1 MVKYELKKI
10 VSSTGGKIALALMAL
25 MVAVG
30 CWICVSDV
38 EWVNEQGDPET
49 GLAAVSKLRAAQK
62 EWTGVLDE
70 EKLTEIIRE
79 NQRICATPE
88 AQSKDYR
95 QNDIAYGWKQGI
107 RPVLNMMNYAYSAGF
122 QEYDWYCNE
131 SVTPDRA
138 GEFYGNRTKRM
149 KDWLLDK
156 TGSAQYLFN
165 ENEKQYLIDQYET
178 LETPFYLDYT
188 EGWKQICY
196 NAPFVIMMAA
206 LILGYLCAGIFAG
219 EYRWKADAVFFS
231 ARHGRDRAV
240 WAKIKAGLLL
250 VTLVYW
256 GSVLFYTLVGLGI
269 LGFDGWSCPLQIDM
283 WKSFYHLTMGKAW
296 LLTVVGGYIGCLFFA
311 LLTMWVSA
319 KTRSTVFAS
328 MVPFLLVFLPTFLEN
343 LNSDWVS
350 KALGLFPHQ
359 LLEIYQALRYFY
371 VYDFGIAVKGALE
384 IIPALYLLL
393 SAALVPMMYFRFRKR
408 AAR

>member
-107 RPVLNMMNYAYSAGF
+107 RPVLNMMNYAYSRDF

-165 ENEKQYLIDQYET
+165 ENEKQYLIDQYEN
-178 LETPFYLDYT
+178 LETPFYVDYT
-188 EGWKQICY
+188 EGWKQLCY

-231 ARHGRDRAV
+231 ARHGRGRAV
-240 WAKIKAGLLL
+240 WAKIKAGFVM
-250 VTLVYW
+250 VTGLYW
-256 GSVLFYTLVGLGI
+256 ASVLIYTLVGLGI
-269 LGFDGWSCPLQIDM
+269 LGFDGWNCLLQIDM

>member
-1 MVKYELKKI
+1 MVRYELKK
-10 VSSTGGKIALALMAL
+10 VLDSTGGKIALALMAL
-25 MVAVG
+25 LVAVG
-30 CWICVSDV
+30 CWMCISEV
-38 EWVNEQGDPET
+38 EWVNGQGEPET
-49 GLAAVSKLRAAQK
+49 GLEAISQLRNAQK
-62 EWTGVLDE
+62 QWAGILDT
-70 EKLTEIIRE
+70 EKLEKIIRE

-138 GEFYGNRTKRM
+138 GEFYCNRTKRM

-188 EGWKQICY
+188 EGWKQVCY

-311 LLTMWVSA
+311 LLNMWVSA

-328 MVPFLLVFLPTFLEN
+328 LVPFLLVFLPTFLEN

-371 VYDFGIAVKGALE
+371 VYDFGITVKGALE
-384 IIPALYLLL
+384 IIPVLYLLL

>member
-25 MVAVG
+25 LVAVG
-30 CWICVSDV
+30 CWMCISEV
-38 EWVNEQGDPET
+38 EWVNERGDSET
-49 GLAAVSKLRAAQK
+49 GLEAISKLRDAQK
-62 EWTGVLDE
+62 EWSGVLDE
-70 EKLTEIIRE
+70 ERLAQIIRE

-88 AQSKDYR
+88 AQSKDYH

-107 RPVLNMMNYAYSAGF
+107 RPVLNMMNHAYSAGF

-188 EGWKQICY
+188 EGWKQVCY
-196 NAPFVIMMAA
+196 YAPFVIMMAA

-231 ARHGRDRAV
+231 ARHGRDKAV
-240 WAKIKAGLLL
+240 WAKIQAGLLL

-256 GSVLFYTLVGLGI
+256 GSVLFYTLVGLGT
-269 LGFDGWSCPLQIDM
+269 LGFDGGSCPLQIDM
-283 WKSFYHLTMGKAW
+283 WKSFYHLTMRKAW

-371 VYDFGIAVKGALE
+371 VYDFGITVKGALE
-384 IIPALYLLL
+384 IIPVLYLLL
-393 SAALVPMMYFRFRKR
+393 SAALVPIMYFRFRKR

>member
-1 MVKYELKKI
+1 MVRYELKKI

-25 MVAVG
+25 LVAVC
-30 CWICVSDV
+30 CWMCISEV
-38 EWVNEQGDPET
+38 EWVNERGDSET
-49 GLAAVSKLRAAQK
+49 GLEAISKLRDAQK
-62 EWTGVLDE
+62 QWTGVLDE
-70 EKLTEIIRE
+70 ERLAQIIQE

-88 AQSKDYR
+88 AQSKDYH

-165 ENEKQYLIDQYET
+165 ENEKQYLIDQYEN

-188 EGWKQICY
+188 EGWKQVCY
-196 NAPFVIMMAA
+196 YAPFVIMMAA

-231 ARHGRDRAV
+231 ARHGRDKAV
-240 WAKIKAGLLL
+240 WAKIQAGLLL

-256 GSVLFYTLVGLGI
+256 GSVLFYTLVGLGT
-269 LGFDGWSCPLQIDM
+269 LGFDGGSCPLQIDM
-283 WKSFYHLTMGKAW
+283 WKSFYHLTMRKAW

-371 VYDFGIAVKGALE
+371 VYDFGITVKGALE
-384 IIPALYLLL
+384 IIPVLYLLL
-393 SAALVPMMYFRFRKR
+393 SAALVPIMYFRFRKR

>member
-25 MVAVG
+25 LVAVG

-62 EWTGVLDE
+62 DWTGVLDE

-165 ENEKQYLIDQYET
+165 ENEKQYLIAQYET

-196 NAPFVIMMAA
+196 YAPFVIMMAA

-231 ARHGRDRAV
+231 ARHGRDKAV

-384 IIPALYLLL
+384 IIPVLYLLL
-393 SAALVPMMYFRFRKR
+393 SVALVPMMYFRFRKR

>member
-196 NAPFVIMMAA
+196 YAPFVIMMAA

-231 ARHGRDRAV
+231 ARHGRDKAV
-240 WAKIKAGLLL
+240 WAKIKAGFLL
-250 VTLVYW
+250 VTGLYW
-256 GSVLFYTLVGLGI
+256 ASVLIYSLVGLGI
-269 LGFDGWSCPLQIDM
+269 LGFDGWNCPLQIDM

-384 IIPALYLLL
+384 IIPLLYLLL

>member
-70 EKLTEIIRE
+70 EKLTQIIRE

-107 RPVLNMMNYAYSAGF
+107 RPVLNMMNYAYSRDF

-131 SVTPDRA
+131 SVTPEQA
-138 GEFYGNRTKRM
+138 GAFYENRTRLM
-149 KDWLLDK
+149 KQWLLDE
-156 TGSAQYLFN
+156 TGTPYHLFN
-165 ENEKQYLIDQYET
+165 EKERSFLVAQYET

-359 LLEIYQALRYFY
+359 LLDIYQALRYFY

-384 IIPALYLLL
+384 IIPLLYLLL

>member
-188 EGWKQICY
+188 EGWKQVCY

-219 EYRWKADAVFFS
+219 EYRWKADSVFFS
-231 ARHGRDRAV
+231 ARHGRDKAV
-240 WAKIKAGLLL
+240 WAKIQAGLLL

-256 GSVLFYTLVGLGI
+256 GSVLFYTLVGLGT
-269 LGFDGWSCPLQIDM
+269 LGFDGGSCPLQIDM

-371 VYDFGIAVKGALE
+371 VYDFGITVKGALE

>member
-1 MVKYELKKI
+1 MVRYELKKI

-25 MVAVG
+25 LVAVG

-165 ENEKQYLIDQYET
+165 ENEKQYLIDQYEN
-178 LETPFYLDYT
+178 LETPFYVDYT

-196 NAPFVIMMAA
+196 YAPFVIMMAA

-231 ARHGRDRAV
+231 ARHGRDKAV

-269 LGFDGWSCPLQIDM
+269 LGFDGGSCPLQIDM

-384 IIPALYLLL
+384 IILVLYLLL
-393 SAALVPMMYFRFRKR
+393 SAALVPMMYFQFRKR

>member
-1 MVKYELKKI
+1 
-10 VSSTGGKIALALMAL
+10 
-25 MVAVG
+25 
-30 CWICVSDV
+30 
-38 EWVNEQGDPET
+38 
-49 GLAAVSKLRAAQK
+49 
-62 EWTGVLDE
+62 
-70 EKLTEIIRE
+70 
-79 NQRICATPE
+79 
-88 AQSKDYR
+88 
-95 QNDIAYGWKQGI
+95 
-107 RPVLNMMNYAYSAGF
+107 MMNYAYSAGF

-165 ENEKQYLIDQYET
+165 ENEKQYLIDQYEN
-178 LETPFYLDYT
+178 LETPFYVDYT

-196 NAPFVIMMAA
+196 YAPFVIMMAA

-219 EYRWKADAVFFS
+219 EYRWKADSVYFS

-240 WAKIKAGLLL
+240 WAKIKAGFVM
-250 VTLVYW
+250 VTGLYW
-256 GSVLFYTLVGLGI
+256 ASVLIYSLVGLGI
-269 LGFDGWSCPLQIDM
+269 LGFDGWNCPLQIDM

-384 IIPALYLLL
+384 IIPVLYLLL
-393 SAALVPMMYFRFRKR
+393 SSALVPMMYFRFRKR

>member
-1 MVKYELKKI
+1 MTRFELKKVLGSI
-10 VSSTGGKIALALMAL
+10 GGKIALMLLAA
-25 MVAVG
+25 AVCLG
-30 CWICVSDV
+30 CWMCISEV
-38 EWVNEQGDPET
+38 EWVNGQGEPET
-49 GLAAVSKLRAAQK
+49 GLEAISKLRAAQK
-62 EWTGVLDE
+62 EWAGVLDE
-70 EKLTEIIRE
+70 EKLTRIIRE

-188 EGWKQICY
+188 EGWKQVCY

-328 MVPFLLVFLPTFLEN
+328 LVPFLLVFLPTFLEN

-384 IIPALYLLL
+384 IIPVLYLLL

>member
-25 MVAVG
+25 LVAVG

-70 EKLTEIIRE
+70 EKLTQIIRE

-188 EGWKQICY
+188 EGWKQVCY

-384 IIPALYLLL
+384 IIPLLYLLL

>member
-1 MVKYELKKI
+1 MVRYELKK
-10 VSSTGGKIALALMAL
+10 VLDSTGGKIALALMAL
-25 MVAVG
+25 LVAVG
-30 CWICVSDV
+30 CWMCISEV
-38 EWVNEQGDPET
+38 EWVNGQGEPET
-49 GLAAVSKLRAAQK
+49 GLEAISQLRNAQK
-62 EWTGVLDE
+62 QWAGILDT
-70 EKLTEIIRE
+70 EKLEKIIRE

-138 GEFYGNRTKRM
+138 GEFYCNRTKRM

-188 EGWKQICY
+188 EGWKQVCY

-311 LLTMWVSA
+311 LLNMWVSA

-328 MVPFLLVFLPTFLEN
+328 LVPFLLVFLPTFLEN

-350 KALGLFPHQ
+350 KSLGLFPHQ

-371 VYDFGIAVKGALE
+371 VYDFGITVKGALE
-384 IIPALYLLL
+384 IIPVLYLLL

>member
-25 MVAVG
+25 LVAVG

-165 ENEKQYLIDQYET
+165 ENEKQYLIAQYET

-196 NAPFVIMMAA
+196 YAPFVIMMAA

-231 ARHGRDRAV
+231 ARHGRDKAV

-328 MVPFLLVFLPTFLEN
+328 MVPFLLLFLPTFLEN

-384 IIPALYLLL
+384 IIPVLYLLL
-393 SAALVPMMYFRFRKR
+393 SVALVPMMYFRFRKR

>member
-1 MVKYELKKI
+1 MTRFELKKVLGSI
-10 VSSTGGKIALALMAL
+10 GGKIALMLLA
-25 MVAVG
+25 AVVCLG
-30 CWICVSDV
+30 CWMCISEV

-62 EWTGVLDE
+62 EWAGVLDE
-70 EKLTEIIRE
+70 EKLTRIIRE

-107 RPVLNMMNYAYSAGF
+107 RPVLNMMNYAYSRDF

-131 SVTPDRA
+131 SVTPEQA
-138 GEFYGNRTKRM
+138 GAFYENRTRLM
-149 KDWLLDK
+149 KQWLLDE
-156 TGSAQYLFN
+156 TGTPYHLFN
-165 ENEKQYLIDQYET
+165 EKERSFLVAQYET

-240 WAKIKAGLLL
+240 WAKIKAGFVM
-250 VTLVYW
+250 VTGLYW
-256 GSVLFYTLVGLGI
+256 VSVLIYSLVGLGI
-269 LGFDGWSCPLQIDM
+269 LGFDGWNCPLQIDM

-350 KALGLFPHQ
+350 RALGLFPHQ

-384 IIPALYLLL
+384 IIPLLYLLL

-408 AAR
+408 TAR

>member
-25 MVAVG
+25 LVAVG

-38 EWVNEQGDPET
+38 EWINGQGEPET

-62 EWTGVLDE
+62 EWAGVLDE
-70 EKLTEIIRE
+70 EKLTQIIRE
-79 NQRICATPE
+79 NQRICSTPE

-196 NAPFVIMMAA
+196 YAPFVIMMAA

-269 LGFDGWSCPLQIDM
+269 LGFDGWNCPLQIDM

-296 LLTVVGGYIGCLFFA
+296 LLTVVGGYIGNLFFA
-311 LLTMWVSA
+311 FLTMWVSA

>member
-25 MVAVG
+25 LVAVG
-30 CWICVSDV
+30 CWKCISEVA
-38 EWVNEQGDPET
+38 WVNERGDSET

-62 EWTGVLDE
+62 EWAGVLDE
-70 EKLTEIIRE
+70 ERLAQIIRE

-165 ENEKQYLIDQYET
+165 ENEKQYLIDQYEN

-188 EGWKQICY
+188 EGWKQVCY
-196 NAPFVIMMAA
+196 YAPFVIMMAA

-219 EYRWKADAVFFS
+219 EYRWKADSVFFS
-231 ARHGRDRAV
+231 ARHGRDKAV
-240 WAKIKAGLLL
+240 WAKIQAGLLL

-256 GSVLFYTLVGLGI
+256 GSVLFYTLVGLGT
-269 LGFDGWSCPLQIDM
+269 LGFDGGSCPLQIDM
-283 WKSFYHLTMGKAW
+283 WKSFYHLTMRKAW

-371 VYDFGIAVKGALE
+371 VYDFGITVKGALE
-384 IIPALYLLL
+384 IIPVLYLLL
-393 SAALVPMMYFRFRKR
+393 SAALVPIMYFRFRKR

>member
-25 MVAVG
+25 LVAVG

-219 EYRWKADAVFFS
+219 EYRWKADSVYFS

-240 WAKIKAGLLL
+240 WAKIKAGFVM

-350 KALGLFPHQ
+350 RALGLFPHQ

-384 IIPALYLLL
+384 IIPVLYLLL

>member
-70 EKLTEIIRE
+70 EKLTQIIRE

>member
-25 MVAVG
+25 LVAVG
-30 CWICVSDV
+30 CWMCISEV
-38 EWVNEQGDPET
+38 EWVNERGDSET
-49 GLAAVSKLRAAQK
+49 GLEAISQLRNAQK
-62 EWTGVLDE
+62 QWAGILDT
-70 EKLTEIIRE
+70 EKLEKIIRE

-165 ENEKQYLIDQYET
+165 ENEKQYLIDQYEN
-178 LETPFYLDYT
+178 LETPFYVDYT

-196 NAPFVIMMAA
+196 YAPFVIMMAA

-231 ARHGRDRAV
+231 ARHGRDKAV
-240 WAKIKAGLLL
+240 WAKIQAGLLL

-296 LLTVVGGYIGCLFFA
+296 LLTVVGGYIGNLFFA
-311 LLTMWVSA
+311 FLTMWVSA

-384 IIPALYLLL
+384 IIPLLYLLL

>member
-10 VSSTGGKIALALMAL
+10 LSSTGGKIALALMAL
-25 MVAVG
+25 LVAVG

-38 EWVNEQGDPET
+38 KWVNEQGDPET
-49 GLAAVSKLRAAQK
+49 GLTAISKLRDAQK
-62 EWTGVLDE
+62 QWAGVLDE
-70 EKLTEIIRE
+70 EKLREIIRE

-88 AQSKDYR
+88 AQSRDY
-95 QNDIAYGWKQGI
+95 QENDIAYGWKQGI
-107 RPVLNMMNYAYSAGF
+107 RPVLNMMNYSYAREF
-122 QEYDWYCNE
+122 QEFDWYCNE
-131 SVTPDRA
+131 SVTPEQA
-138 GEFYGNRTKRM
+138 GSFYVNRTKLM
-149 KDWLLDK
+149 KQWLLDE
-156 TGSAQYLFN
+156 TSSPYHLFN
-165 ENEKQYLIDQYET
+165 ENERSFLVAQYET

-188 EGWKQICY
+188 EGWKQVMY

-231 ARHGRDRAV
+231 AKLGRNMAV
-240 WAKIKAGLLL
+240 WAKIQAGFLL

-269 LGFDGWSCPLQIDM
+269 LGFEGWSCPLQIDM
-283 WKSFYHLTMGKAW
+283 WKSFYHLTMGQAW

-371 VYDFGIAVKGALE
+371 VYDLGFTVKSATELSP
-384 IIPALYLLL
+384 ILYTVL
-393 SAALVPMMYFRFRKR
+393 SLALVPMMYCQFRKR
-408 AAR
+408 LKK

>member
-1 MVKYELKKI
+1 MVKYELKKV

-25 MVAVG
+25 LVAVG

-38 EWVNEQGDPET
+38 EWVNERGDSET
-49 GLAAVSKLRAAQK
+49 GLAAISKLRDAQK
-62 EWTGVLDE
+62 QWTGILDT
-70 EKLTEIIRE
+70 EKLEKIIRE

-165 ENEKQYLIDQYET
+165 ENEKQYLIDQYEN
-178 LETPFYLDYT
+178 LETPFYVDYT

-196 NAPFVIMMAA
+196 YAPFVIMMAA

-219 EYRWKADAVFFS
+219 EYRWKADAVYFS

-240 WAKIKAGLLL
+240 WAKIKAGFVM
-250 VTLVYW
+250 VTGLYW
-256 GSVLFYTLVGLGI
+256 ASVLIYSLVGLGI
-269 LGFDGWSCPLQIDM
+269 LGFDGWNCPLQIDM

-359 LLEIYQALRYFY
+359 LLDIYQALRYFY
-371 VYDFGIAVKGALE
+371 VYDFGITVKGALE

>member
-10 VSSTGGKIALALMAL
+10 VRSTGGKIALALMAL
-25 MVAVG
+25 LVAVG
-30 CWICVSDV
+30 CWMCISEV
-38 EWVNEQGDPET
+38 EWINERGDSET
-49 GLAAVSKLRAAQK
+49 GLEAISKLRNAQK
-62 EWTGVLDE
+62 EWMGVLDE
-70 EKLTEIIRE
+70 ERLAQIIRE

-188 EGWKQICY
+188 EGWKQVCY
-196 NAPFVIMMAA
+196 YAPFVIMMAA

-231 ARHGRDRAV
+231 ARHGRDKAV
-240 WAKIKAGLLL
+240 WAKIQAGLLL

-256 GSVLFYTLVGLGI
+256 GSVLFYTLVGLGT
-269 LGFDGWSCPLQIDM
+269 LGFDGGSCPLQIDM
-283 WKSFYHLTMGKAW
+283 WKSFYHLTMRKAW

-371 VYDFGIAVKGALE
+371 VYDFGITVKGALE
-384 IIPALYLLL
+384 IIPVLYLLL
-393 SAALVPMMYFRFRKR
+393 SAALVPIMYFRFRKR

>member
-25 MVAVG
+25 LVAVG
-30 CWICVSDV
+30 CWMCISEV
-38 EWVNEQGDPET
+38 EWVNERGDSET

-62 EWTGVLDE
+62 EWAGVLDE
-70 EKLTEIIRE
+70 ERLAQIIRE

-165 ENEKQYLIDQYET
+165 ENEKQYLIDQYEN

-188 EGWKQICY
+188 EGWKQVCY
-196 NAPFVIMMAA
+196 YAPFVIMMAA

-219 EYRWKADAVFFS
+219 EYRWKADSVFFS
-231 ARHGRDRAV
+231 ARHGRDKAV
-240 WAKIKAGLLL
+240 WAKIQAGLLL

-256 GSVLFYTLVGLGI
+256 GSVLFYTLVGLGT
-269 LGFDGWSCPLQIDM
+269 LGFDGGSCPLQIDM
-283 WKSFYHLTMGKAW
+283 WKSFYHLTMRKAW

-350 KALGLFPHQ
+350 RALGLFPHQ

-371 VYDFGIAVKGALE
+371 VYDFGITVKGALE
-384 IIPALYLLL
+384 IIPVLYLLL
-393 SAALVPMMYFRFRKR
+393 SAAPVPIMYFRFRKR

>member
-25 MVAVG
+25 LVAVG
-30 CWICVSDV
+30 CWMCISEV
-38 EWVNEQGDPET
+38 EWVNERGDSET
-49 GLAAVSKLRAAQK
+49 GLEAISKLRDAQK
-62 EWTGVLDE
+62 EWAGVLDE
-70 EKLTEIIRE
+70 ERLAQIIRE

-165 ENEKQYLIDQYET
+165 ENEKQYLIDQYEN

-188 EGWKQICY
+188 EGWKQVCY
-196 NAPFVIMMAA
+196 YAPFVIMMAA

-219 EYRWKADAVFFS
+219 EYRWKADSVFFS
-231 ARHGRDRAV
+231 ARHGRDKAV
-240 WAKIKAGLLL
+240 WAKIQAGLLL

-256 GSVLFYTLVGLGI
+256 GSVLFYTLVGLGT
-269 LGFDGWSCPLQIDM
+269 LGFDGGSCPLQIDM
-283 WKSFYHLTMGKAW
+283 WKSFYHLTMRKAW

-371 VYDFGIAVKGALE
+371 VYDFGITVKGALE
-384 IIPALYLLL
+384 IIPVLYLLL
-393 SAALVPMMYFRFRKR
+393 SAALVPIMYFRFRKR

>member
-70 EKLTEIIRE
+70 EKLTRIIRE

-165 ENEKQYLIDQYET
+165 ENEKQYLIDQYEN
-178 LETPFYLDYT
+178 LETPFYVDYT
-188 EGWKQICY
+188 EGWQQICY

-231 ARHGRDRAV
+231 ARHGRDKAV
-240 WAKIKAGLLL
+240 WAKIQAGLLL

-256 GSVLFYTLVGLGI
+256 GSVLFYTLVGLGT
-269 LGFDGWSCPLQIDM
+269 LGFDGGSCPLQIDM

-384 IIPALYLLL
+384 IIPVLYLLL

>member
-25 MVAVG
+25 LVAVG
-30 CWICVSDV
+30 CWMCISEV
-38 EWVNEQGDPET
+38 EWVNEQGEPEI
-49 GLAAVSKLRAAQK
+49 GLAAISKLRAAQK
-62 EWTGVLDE
+62 EWTGFLDE
-70 EKLTEIIRE
+70 EKLTRVIQE

-107 RPVLNMMNYAYSAGF
+107 RPVLNMMNYSYAREF

-131 SVTPDRA
+131 SVTPEQA
-138 GEFYGNRTKRM
+138 GAFYENRTRLMKR
-149 KDWLLDK
+149 WLLDE
-156 TGSAQYLFN
+156 TGTPYHLFN
-165 ENEKQYLIDQYET
+165 ENERSFLVAQYET

-188 EGWKQICY
+188 EGWKQVCY

-231 ARHGRDRAV
+231 ARHGRDKAV
-240 WAKIKAGLLL
+240 WAKIQAGLLL

-256 GSVLFYTLVGLGI
+256 GSVLFYTLVGLGT
-269 LGFDGWSCPLQIDM
+269 LGFDGGSCPLQIDM

-371 VYDFGIAVKGALE
+371 VYDFGITVKGALE
-384 IIPALYLLL
+384 IIPVLYLLL
-393 SAALVPMMYFRFRKR
+393 SAALVPIMYFRFRKR

>member
-25 MVAVG
+25 LVAVG
-30 CWICVSDV
+30 CWMCISEV
-38 EWVNEQGDPET
+38 EWVNERGDSET

-62 EWTGVLDE
+62 EWAGVLDE
-70 EKLTEIIRE
+70 ERLAQIIRE

-165 ENEKQYLIDQYET
+165 ENEKQYLIDQYEN

-188 EGWKQICY
+188 EGWKQVCY
-196 NAPFVIMMAA
+196 YAPFVIMMAA

-231 ARHGRDRAV
+231 ARHGRDKAV
-240 WAKIKAGLLL
+240 WAKIQAGLLL

-256 GSVLFYTLVGLGI
+256 GSVLFYTLVGLGT
-269 LGFDGWSCPLQIDM
+269 LGFDGGSCPLQIDM
-283 WKSFYHLTMGKAW
+283 WKSFYHLTMRKAW

-350 KALGLFPHQ
+350 RALGLFPHQ

-371 VYDFGIAVKGALE
+371 VYDFGITVKGALE
-384 IIPALYLLL
+384 IIPVLYLLL
-393 SAALVPMMYFRFRKR
+393 SAALVPIMYFRFRKR

>member
-25 MVAVG
+25 LVAVG
-30 CWICVSDV
+30 CWMCISEV
-38 EWVNEQGDPET
+38 EWVNERGDSET

-62 EWTGVLDE
+62 EWAGVLDE
-70 EKLTEIIRE
+70 EKLTRVIQE

-165 ENEKQYLIDQYET
+165 ENEKQYLIDQYEN

-188 EGWKQICY
+188 EGWKQVCY
-196 NAPFVIMMAA
+196 YAPFVIMMAA

-219 EYRWKADAVFFS
+219 EYRWKADSVFFS
-231 ARHGRDRAV
+231 ARHGRDKAV
-240 WAKIKAGLLL
+240 WAKIQAGLLL

-256 GSVLFYTLVGLGI
+256 GSVLFYTLVGLGT
-269 LGFDGWSCPLQIDM
+269 LGFDGGSCPLQIDM
-283 WKSFYHLTMGKAW
+283 WKSFYHLTMRKAW

-350 KALGLFPHQ
+350 RALGLFPHQ

-371 VYDFGIAVKGALE
+371 VYDFGITVKGALE
-384 IIPALYLLL
+384 IIPVLYLLL
-393 SAALVPMMYFRFRKR
+393 SAALVPIMYFRFRKR

>member
-70 EKLTEIIRE
+70 EKLTQIIRE

-107 RPVLNMMNYAYSAGF
+107 RPVLNMMNYAYSRDF

-131 SVTPDRA
+131 SVTPEQA
-138 GEFYGNRTKRM
+138 GAFYENRTRLM
-149 KDWLLDK
+149 KQWLLDE
-156 TGSAQYLFN
+156 TGTPYHLFN
-165 ENEKQYLIDQYET
+165 EKERSFLVAQYET

-231 ARHGRDRAV
+231 ARHGRDKAV

-256 GSVLFYTLVGLGI
+256 GSVLFYSLVGLGI

-343 LNSDWVS
+343 LNSDWGS

-384 IIPALYLLL
+384 IIPLLYLLL

>member
-25 MVAVG
+25 LVAVG
-30 CWICVSDV
+30 CWMCISEV
-38 EWVNEQGDPET
+38 EWVNERGDSET

-62 EWTGVLDE
+62 EWAGVLDE
-70 EKLTEIIRE
+70 ERLAQIIRE

-165 ENEKQYLIDQYET
+165 ENEKQYLIDQYEN

-188 EGWKQICY
+188 EGWKQVCY
-196 NAPFVIMMAA
+196 YAPFVIMMAA

-219 EYRWKADAVFFS
+219 EYRWKADSVFFS
-231 ARHGRDRAV
+231 ARHGRDKAV
-240 WAKIKAGLLL
+240 WAKIQAGLLL

-256 GSVLFYTLVGLGI
+256 GSVLFYTLVGLGT
-269 LGFDGWSCPLQIDM
+269 LGFDGGSCPLQIDM
-283 WKSFYHLTMGKAW
+283 WKSFYHLTMRKAW

-350 KALGLFPHQ
+350 RALGLFPHQ

-371 VYDFGIAVKGALE
+371 VYDFGITVKGALE
-384 IIPALYLLL
+384 IIPVLYLLL
-393 SAALVPMMYFRFRKR
+393 SAALVPIMYFRFRKR

>member
-25 MVAVG
+25 LVAVG

-88 AQSKDYR
+88 AQSKHYR

-196 NAPFVIMMAA
+196 YAPFVIMMAA

-240 WAKIKAGLLL
+240 WAKIKAGFVM
-250 VTLVYW
+250 VTGLYW
-256 GSVLFYTLVGLGI
+256 ASVLIYSLVGLGI
-269 LGFDGWSCPLQIDM
+269 LGFDGWNCPLQIDM

-384 IIPALYLLL
+384 IIPVLYLLL

>member
-25 MVAVG
+25 LVAVG

-131 SVTPDRA
+131 SVTPEQA
-138 GEFYGNRTKRM
+138 GAFYENRTRLM
-149 KDWLLDK
+149 KQWLLDK

-165 ENEKQYLIDQYET
+165 ENEKQYLIDQYEN
-178 LETPFYLDYT
+178 LETPFYVDYT

-231 ARHGRDRAV
+231 ARHGRDKAV

-328 MVPFLLVFLPTFLEN
+328 LVPFLLVFLPTFLEN

-384 IIPALYLLL
+384 IIPLLYLLL

>member
-165 ENEKQYLIDQYET
+165 ENEKQYLIDQYEN

-196 NAPFVIMMAA
+196 YAPFVIMMAA

-231 ARHGRDRAV
+231 ARHGRDKAV
-240 WAKIKAGLLL
+240 WAKIKAGFLL
-250 VTLVYW
+250 VTGLYW
-256 GSVLFYTLVGLGI
+256 ASVLIYSLVGLGI
-269 LGFDGWSCPLQIDM
+269 LGFDGWNCPLQIDM

-296 LLTVVGGYIGCLFFA
+296 LLTVVGGYIGNLFFA
-311 LLTMWVSA
+311 FLTMWVSA
-319 KTRSTVFAS
+319 KTLSTVFAS

-359 LLEIYQALRYFY
+359 LLDIYQALRYFY

-384 IIPALYLLL
+384 IIPLLYLLL

>member
-10 VSSTGGKIALALMAL
+10 VSSTGGKIALVLMAL
-25 MVAVG
+25 LVAVG

-38 EWVNEQGDPET
+38 EWINEQGEPET

-62 EWTGVLDE
+62 EWTGFLDE
-70 EKLTEIIRE
+70 ARLTRIIRE

-165 ENEKQYLIDQYET
+165 ENEKQYLIDQYEN
-178 LETPFYLDYT
+178 LETPFYVDYT
-188 EGWKQICY
+188 EGWKQVCY

-231 ARHGRDRAV
+231 ARHGRDKAV
-240 WAKIKAGLLL
+240 WAKIQAGLLL

-256 GSVLFYTLVGLGI
+256 GSVLFYSLVGLGT
-269 LGFDGWSCPLQIDM
+269 LGFDGGSCPLQIDM
-283 WKSFYHLTMGKAW
+283 WKSFYHLTMRKAW

-371 VYDFGIAVKGALE
+371 VYDFGITVKGALE
-384 IIPALYLLL
+384 IIPVLYLLL
-393 SAALVPMMYFRFRKR
+393 SAALVPIMYFRFRKR